1 MRIKLICLTVAV
13 VFLCMGLFAQK
24 SFLVKKPGSTTYFA
38 YSAGDDI
45 SLKMAGSNT
54 KIYTSILSVTDSSM
68 VVLGKHELLFEKIEN
83 IYRERNM
90 WRIFSVFTRYA
101 GLGYLG
107 LDVVNRTINKD
118 YPIVQESTVWISAG
132 LIASSFAV
140 IPLKNKVIHI
150 GKPWIIVVVDL
161 PDIIR

>member
-1 MRIKLICLTVAV
+1 
-13 VFLCMGLFAQK
+13 MGLFAQK
-24 SFLVKKPGSTTYFA
+24 SFLVKKPGSTNYFT

-45 SLKMAGSNT
+45 SLTMIGGNG
-54 KIYTSILSVTDSSM
+54 KIHTSIVSITDTSM
-68 VVLGKHELLFEKIEN
+68 IVLGKHELLFEKIEN
-83 IYRERNM
+83 VYRERNM

-101 GLGYLG
+101 GIGYFG

-161 PDIIR
+161 PEIIR